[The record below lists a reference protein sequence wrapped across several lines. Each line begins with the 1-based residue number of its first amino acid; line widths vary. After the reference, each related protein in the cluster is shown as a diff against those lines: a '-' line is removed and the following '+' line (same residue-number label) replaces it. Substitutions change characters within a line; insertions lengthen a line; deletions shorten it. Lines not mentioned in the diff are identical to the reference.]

1 MFEINDNVP
10 MISGSDM
17 EYTRKNAKNIKCSNE
32 IMRFIS
38 LK

>member
-17 EYTRKNAKNIKCSNE
+17 EYTRKNANNE

>member
-17 EYTRKNAKNIKCSNE
+17 EYTRKTAKNE